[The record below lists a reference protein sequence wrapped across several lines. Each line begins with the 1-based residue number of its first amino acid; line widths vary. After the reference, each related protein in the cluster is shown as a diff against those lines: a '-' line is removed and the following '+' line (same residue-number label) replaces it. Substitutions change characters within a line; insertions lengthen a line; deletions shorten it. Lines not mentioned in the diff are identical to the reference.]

1 MQTTSPSQ
9 SLTGFGFVNGAPR
22 RILCQTGINLNAAKS
37 MTHSPGI
44 HALLDLYDCDAALL
58 ADVAAL
64 QALLQRAADAAGAT
78 TLAAHFHH
86 FGDGMGDTG
95 VLLLAESHISIHT
108 WPEHRFAAL
117 DVFLCGD
124 GQLERARAL
133 LCEGLRA
140 GRADWREFS
149 RGISLKG

>member
-1 MQTTSPSQ
+1 M
-9 SLTGFGFVNGAPR
+9 
-22 RILCQTGINLNAAKS
+22 
-37 MTHSPGI
+37 MTYSPGT

-58 ADVAAL
+58 ADAPAL

-86 FGDGMGDTG
+86 FGDGMGVTG

-140 GRADWREFS
+140 GRADCREFS

>member
-1 MQTTSPSQ
+1 
-9 SLTGFGFVNGAPR
+9 
-22 RILCQTGINLNAAKS
+22 
-37 MTHSPGI
+37 MTHTPGT

-58 ADVAAL
+58 ADAAAL
-64 QALLQRAADAAGAT
+64 QALLQRAADVAGAT

-86 FGDGMGDTG
+86 FGDGMGVTG
-95 VLLLAESHISIHT
+95 VLLLAESHLSIHT
-108 WPEHRFAAL
+108 WPEHGFAAL

-140 GRADWREFS
+140 ERADWREFP
-149 RGISLKG
+149 RGISVPG